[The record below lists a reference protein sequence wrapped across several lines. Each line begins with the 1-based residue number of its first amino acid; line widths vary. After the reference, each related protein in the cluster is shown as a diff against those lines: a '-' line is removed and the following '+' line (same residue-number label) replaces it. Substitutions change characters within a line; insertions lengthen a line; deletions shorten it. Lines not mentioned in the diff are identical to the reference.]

1 MYSTS
6 FAFNKL
12 LKKLKL
18 KLLLMPKK
26 LKVLNNG
33 YFNDAK
39 LREFLYLLIL
49 VLKHELTIYINN
61 IFAVNN
67 IMPCFN

>member
-1 MYSTS
+1 
-6 FAFNKL
+6 
-12 LKKLKL
+12 
-18 KLLLMPKK
+18 MPKK